1 MQDLLGSPAEEVHLV
16 LKRDDPSSLRNSTIA
31 HLLGLPMLVQDNSS
45 IALSSHKRTVQS
57 SDRSPLST
65 DVDFFT
71 SQLERPLSTN
81 PMEVQFETTSLLT
94 NAAMA
99 LDTTKNKIARDL
111 SRLSKH
117 IDREAL
123 RKYPNDL
130 SNALLMSNLLVKTL
144 GKTTQCIDKI
154 CNLQ

>member
-1 MQDLLGSPAEEVHLV
+1 M
-16 LKRDDPSSLRNSTIA
+16 
-31 HLLGLPMLVQDNSS
+31 
-45 IALSSHKRTVQS
+45 
-57 SDRSPLST
+57 
-65 DVDFFT
+65 
-71 SQLERPLSTN
+71 
-81 PMEVQFETTSLLT
+81 
-94 NAAMA
+94 
-99 LDTTKNKIARDL
+99 ARDL

>member
-1 MQDLLGSPAEEVHLV
+1 
-16 LKRDDPSSLRNSTIA
+16 
-31 HLLGLPMLVQDNSS
+31 
-45 IALSSHKRTVQS
+45 
-57 SDRSPLST
+57 
-65 DVDFFT
+65 
-71 SQLERPLSTN
+71 
-81 PMEVQFETTSLLT
+81 MEVQFETTSLLT